1 MDAHDEEWE
10 LPDTVPVKPKPVGRG
25 LPVPPV
31 IPLVAIL
38 GIFIGLGLG
47 YRIAPNQ
54 ERSPAPSSARTAALA
69 ERPTAGPTEI
79 SIAYEFASPGPISPG
94 ESFVSIVGPIDV
106 VNPPAQGLTIEKLLA
121 VLAQPG
127 MWIPSSDVISARVAH
142 YNQVSSTGTTSAQ
155 WVWVVVIRT
164 SAGSVVNGDECGA
177 LGASGIVHAECIAI
191 ETTQIII
198 LDYVT
203 GEFLEAQSWPRA

>member
-1 MDAHDEEWE
+1 MDAHNEEWE
-10 LPDTVPVKPKPVGRG
+10 LPDTVPVKPKPAGRG

-38 GIFIGLGLG
+38 GIFIGLGIG
-47 YRIAPNQ
+47 YRIAPS
-54 ERSPAPSSARTAALA
+54 RATSPTPSSAGTAAPGEGA
-69 ERPTAGPTEI
+69 TAGPTVFTNSDPE
-79 SIAYEFASPGPISPG
+79 PISPG
-94 ESFVSIVGPIDV
+94 RSFISIVGPIDV
-106 VNPPAQGLTIEKLLA
+106 VNPPAEGLNIEKLLA
-121 VLAQPG
+121 VLAKPG
-127 MWIPSSDVISARVAH
+127 MWIPSSDVISARVAR

-164 SAGSVVNGDECGA
+164 SGGSAANGDECPA
-177 LGASGIVHAECIAI
+177 MGASGIVPSDCIAI